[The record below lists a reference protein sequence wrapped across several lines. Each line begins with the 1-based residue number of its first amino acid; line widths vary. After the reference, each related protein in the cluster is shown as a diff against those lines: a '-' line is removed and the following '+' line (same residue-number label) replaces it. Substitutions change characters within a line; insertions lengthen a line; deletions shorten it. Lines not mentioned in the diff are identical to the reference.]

1 MKSTTDL
8 KNGFTLVEVMVVLI
22 LLTLSFMVFLRALN
36 TGETIRARSEIRT
49 TQSVILNSLENEI
62 RARRFDENA
71 SYPWSSTLGKD
82 TGESQLI
89 QFDDID
95 DFDGYYISSVSG
107 HPAFSCSV
115 EVNYVSVSSGF
126 HSSQSNQS
134 NFKSVMVKISH
145 ATLPAIIDT
154 MVIGSGI

>member
-1 MKSTTDL
+1 MRSTINQ

-115 EVNYVSVSSGF
+115 AVNYVSVSSGF

-145 ATLPAIIDT
+145 ATLPAIVDT

>member
-1 MKSTTDL
+1 MTSTTDQ

-115 EVNYVSVSSGF
+115 AVNYVSVSSGF

>member
-1 MKSTTDL
+1 MRSKIDQ

-107 HPAFSCSV
+107 YPAFSCSV
-115 EVNYVSVSSGF
+115 AVNYVSVSSGF

>member
-1 MKSTTDL
+1 MKDTTDQ

-49 TQSVILNSLENEI
+49 TQSIFLNSLENEI
-62 RARRFDENA
+62 RESRCVENA

-95 DFDGYYISSVSG
+95 DFDGYYIPSVSG

-115 EVNYVSVSSGF
+115 AVNYVSVSSGF

>member
-1 MKSTTDL
+1 MRSTTDQT
-8 KNGFTLVEVMVVLI
+8 NGFTLVEVMVVLI

-62 RARRFDENA
+62 RARRFDENV
-71 SYPWSSTLGKD
+71 SYPWSSTLGRD

-95 DFDGYYISSVSG
+95 DFDGYYIPSVSG

-115 EVNYVSVSSGF
+115 AVNYVSVSSGF

>member
-1 MKSTTDL
+1 MRNTADQ

-107 HPAFSCSV
+107 HTAFSCSV
-115 EVNYVSVSSGF
+115 AVNYVSVSSGF

-145 ATLPAIIDT
+145 ATLPAIVDT

>member
-1 MKSTTDL
+1 M
-8 KNGFTLVEVMVVLI
+8 LI

-62 RARRFDENA
+62 RARRFDENV

-95 DFDGYYISSVSG
+95 DFDGYYIPSVSG

-115 EVNYVSVSSGF
+115 AVNYVSVSSGF

-145 ATLPAIIDT
+145 ATLPAIVDT

>member
-1 MKSTTDL
+1 MKDTTDQ

-95 DFDGYYISSVSG
+95 DFDGYYIFFSVLSSTNLPNLILFLRPLSSDHYPLFRSLPNNFLSHPGPYIVS
-107 HPAFSCSV
+107 PSSISSSRILSAF
-115 EVNYVSVSSGF
+115 
-126 HSSQSNQS
+126 
-134 NFKSVMVKISH
+134 
-145 ATLPAIIDT
+145 
-154 MVIGSGI
+154 

>member
-1 MKSTTDL
+1 MTSTTDQ

-95 DFDGYYISSVSG
+95 DFDVLKTYEKENELVQIFIRSDWL
-107 HPAFSCSV
+107 
-115 EVNYVSVSSGF
+115 
-126 HSSQSNQS
+126 
-134 NFKSVMVKISH
+134 KI
-145 ATLPAIIDT
+145 AYNNNPKEK
-154 MVIGSGI
+154 

>member
-1 MKSTTDL
+1 MRSTTDQ

-36 TGETIRARSEIRT
+36 TGETIRASSEIRT

-95 DFDGYYISSVSG
+95 DFDGYYISSVSE

-115 EVNYVSVSSGF
+115 AVNYVSVSSGF

-145 ATLPAIIDT
+145 ATLPAIVDT

>member
-1 MKSTTDL
+1 MTSTTDQ

-115 EVNYVSVSSGF
+115 AVNYVSVSSGF

-145 ATLPAIIDT
+145 ATLPAIVDT

>member
-1 MKSTTDL
+1 MKDTTDQ

-107 HPAFSCSV
+107 PPAFSCSV
-115 EVNYVSVSSGF
+115 AVQYVSVSSGF

-134 NFKSVMVKISH
+134 NFKSGMVKISH
-145 ATLPAIIDT
+145 ATLPAIIAT
-154 MVIGSGI
+154 MVIGSGS

>member
-1 MKSTTDL
+1 MTSTTEQ

-115 EVNYVSVSSGF
+115 AVNYVSVSSGF

>member
-1 MKSTTDL
+1 VTSTTDQ

-115 EVNYVSVSSGF
+115 AVNYVSVSSGF

>member
-1 MKSTTDL
+1 MRSTTDQ

-71 SYPWSSTLGKD
+71 SYPWSSTLGKN

-115 EVNYVSVSSGF
+115 AVNYVSVSSGF

-154 MVIGSGI
+154 MVRGSGI